1 MEIILKTKKTESAM
15 ALLFGIK
22 DLSIEENL
30 ITLEQLEKIII
41 VNTSKIMK
49 CFMCLVIYMN

>member
-1 MEIILKTKKTESAM
+1 MERVLKTKNNKSAM

-30 ITLEQLEKIII
+30 ITLEELKEIRT
-41 VNTSKIMK
+41 TSKTM
-49 CFMCLVIYMN
+49 